1 MITIL
6 RRLYIILI
14 NHEWQAKILN
24 HFIVFP
30 FMSIIDFISMALF
43 IATIIYISLKQI
55 ETFKI
60 KLLVSIPFII
70 LIFLFSRSF
79 VLLPIYIYSLIAAT
93 YLYTIFFYI
102 PFAIDFILILIS
114 SLDHMATLKLLLIS
128 ISVPMLMSMFL
139 DKNMKKYG
147 LENEEHKG
155 KDIKRESYRDYFQIG
170 TGIITILVFVFFGHF
185 GKVII
190 LYSVLLIY
198 LFGNILYLHKDY
210 RITNLVYRM
219 ERENTKL
226 GLGSMYLASGFLL
239 VMGFIGS
246 IKVLYVAAFLIM
258 VGDSLATIIG
268 MRLRTPRLVYN
279 NKKSVG
285 GFLAMCIPSF
295 IFGVFFIFYVPAIFY
310 SVFATFAESISNKI
324 ADDNITIPVSIIIAH
339 FILAVA

>member
-1 MITIL
+1 
-6 RRLYIILI
+6 
-14 NHEWQAKILN
+14 
-24 HFIVFP
+24 
-30 FMSIIDFISMALF
+30 MSIIDFISMALF

-198 LFGNILYLHKDY
+198 LLAIYCICIRITELLILYTEWKGK
-210 RITNLVYRM
+210 TQ
-219 ERENTKL
+219 
-226 GLGSMYLASGFLL
+226 
-239 VMGFIGS
+239 
-246 IKVLYVAAFLIM
+246 
-258 VGDSLATIIG
+258 SLA
-268 MRLRTPRLVYN
+268 LVQ
-279 NKKSVG
+279 
-285 GFLAMCIPSF
+285 CILHQ
-295 IFGVFFIFYVPAIFY
+295 
-310 SVFATFAESISNKI
+310 VFACYGFYRFHQGALCGGIPYNGWGFPCNNNRYEAENPK
-324 ADDNITIPVSIIIAH
+324 ACV
-339 FILAVA
+339 